1 MAYLLWYR
9 QNSRRGGI
17 EIFTNY
23 SSLCWAHGNF
33 YWWFGCRSPQGFF
46 EIADL
51 RWMIFLP
58 TSRKVLPTFQIFWNI
73 LPSWGP
79 NSPDC
84 SSFCPRSSSGQEK
97 GCFWVGLEM
106 FCVCTYPRKRCV
118 SEQRRGLGVVFWA
131 KWDPIWAK
139 WDPSRQIVQEVGK
152 SALEL
157 GKKIPNHRFEAMYKP
172 NVSLLQ
178 WRKWIPVCVLWW
190 KKIHGGMLIPRR
202 NWSEEHRYASA

>member
-1 MAYLLWYR
+1 M
-9 QNSRRGGI
+9 
-17 EIFTNY
+17 EIFTGD
-23 SSLCWAHGNF
+23 LAADLHRDFLKLQIWDE
-33 YWWFGCRSPQGFF
+33 WFFCPLLEKFCPLFKYF
-46 EIADL
+46 EI
-51 RWMIFLP
+51 
-58 TSRKVLPTFQIFWNI
+58 
-73 LPSWGP
+73 
-79 NSPDC
+79 
-84 SSFCPRSSSGQEK
+84 FCP
-97 GCFWVGLEM
+97 VGVQIPQTVVH
-106 FCVCTYPRKRCV
+106 FAHFQVQARKRGVLGWAWGCSV
-118 SEQRRGLGVVFWA
+118 YWHISKRGVWRLSKQQGLGVVFWA